1 MLSLLS
7 LKFQLIMEATSV
19 TLYVLAVSI
28 LFIVQTGFTI
38 RDSHTILQVQYNYK
52 TFLLCSLQSLS
63 IVNTQF
69 FTTKPR
75 SYTLWLSDLHLTFS
89 INQGSGSAF
98 VFYGSGSSCFSQC
111 RSGSSSNFNEIQ
123 TYSFKNLFKKTPY
136 KEIAVVEKQQ
146 K

>member
-38 RDSHTILQVQYNYK
+38 RDSHTIGQVQYNYK

-111 RSGSSSNFNEIQ
+111 RSGSSSNLNEIQ
-123 TYSFKNLFKKTPY
+123 IYSFKNLLKKFLL
-136 KEIAVVEKQQ
+136 KRLLQSKNN
-146 K
+146 KK